1 MGIYYRP
8 TFEKQAT
15 GSRLQWVN
23 CAAASGAMLTDRATL
38 GIKDPTVDR
47 FRKKTNDKIGG
58 LHMSAVGDALEE
70 FGVDAIVWDNDDRLK
85 FDRVEKMAKRGQ
97 SLVIAG
103 DYETLPYRLRGD
115 KDYKGD
121 HSVFLFRMFKNES
134 IIGDPLNDG
143 RRANIPKGWITW
155 PNSEVYQ
162 YVKRF
167 DLQTTGGIHA
177 ATARLQ
183 WVRPRSQVRQADV
196 RSKPEK
202 NAPIIGQLEW
212 GKKLNTGGTV
222 VGEMIRDQRR
232 WFKVWWPKGGGQ
244 IGYIHASVVYRA

>member
-1 MGIYYRP
+1 MGKAYYRP
-8 TFEKQAT
+8 DFEEQAT
-15 GSRLQWVN
+15 GSTLQWKN

-38 GIKDPTVDR
+38 GIKDPTPDR
-47 FRKKTNDKIGG
+47 FRKKTGDAVGG

-70 FGVDAIVWDNDDRLK
+70 FGVDAIVWDNDDRLRWP
-85 FDRVEKMAKRGQ
+85 RVEKMAKRGQ

-103 DYETLPYRLRGD
+103 DYEVLPWRLRGD
-115 KDYKGD
+115 KDYRGN
-121 HSVFLFRMFKNES
+121 HSVFLFRMYSRAS

-143 RRANIPKGWITW
+143 RRDNIPEGWIVW
-155 PNSEVYQ
+155 PNEVVYE

-167 DLQTTGGIHA
+167 DEQVTGGIHA

-183 WVRPRSQVRQADV
+183 YVKPRSQMRQVDI

-202 NAPIIGQLEW
+202 NAPIIGSLEW

-222 VGEMIRDQRR
+222 VGEEVRDQVR
-232 WFKVWWPKGGGQ
+232 WFKVWYPPADRTGF
-244 IGYIHASVVYRA
+244 IHASVVFRA